1 MIDLASERSRQA
13 SPRAIELSHLQSLFY
28 RRWNLLKKIN
38 KYYFLNIEKIVQIFS
53 YIQNVSKTTSKLNLI
68 KYLFFADRIHIRQY
82 FSFISLDNY
91 VALKYGPVASSS
103 LDILNK
109 SKDHL
114 SNFAYDELKF
124 LNNIKMINQSKRIIE
139 PIGTDL
145 LSNNEKHS
153 IDSAVHIFGGK
164 PLVELSHDYPEWK
177 RYKELFDNQWISI
190 HPIDIDDFFKN
201 PDMNDSPCLQKYFND
216 VDPLYKSPDYLNE
229 AKEFYKESA
238 GNV

>member
-1 MIDLASERSRQA
+1 MITQKAA
-13 SPRAIELSHLQSLFY
+13 
-28 RRWNLLKKIN
+28 LKNMN

-53 YIQNVSKTTSKLNLI
+53 YIQNIAKTTSKLDLI
-68 KYLFFADRIHIRQY
+68 KYLFFADRIHIRNY

-91 VALKYGPVASSS
+91 VALKYGPVASTS

-109 SKDHL
+109 SKDYL
-114 SNFAYDELKF
+114 SNFPHDELKF
-124 LNNIKMINQSKRIIE
+124 INNIKMINQSTRIVN

-164 PLVELSHDYPEWK
+164 PLVETSHDYPEWK
-177 RYKELFDNQWISI
+177 RYKELFDNKWISM

-201 PDMNDSPCLQKYFND
+201 PDINNSPYLQKYFD
-216 VDPLYKSPDYLNE
+216 GVDPLYKPLEYLDE
-229 AKEFYKESA
+229 AKEFYKGST